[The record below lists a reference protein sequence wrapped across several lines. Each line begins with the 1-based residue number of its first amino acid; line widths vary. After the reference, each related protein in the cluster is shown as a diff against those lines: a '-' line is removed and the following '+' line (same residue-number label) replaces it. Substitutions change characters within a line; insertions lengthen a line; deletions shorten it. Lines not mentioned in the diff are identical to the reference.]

1 MLSVTGL
8 NYLYYVRMIFPIFF
22 NAINQRFIDSWIRNE
37 RGVVELGN
45 LLP

>member
-22 NAINQRFIDSWIRNE
+22 NAINQRFID
-37 RGVVELGN
+37 VELGN